1 MSRKAVPSVRSAP
14 GALVAAMAPPAF
26 AQQAQ
31 SGAGEGIQ
39 DIVVT
44 ARRTEESLQ
53 TTPIAVTALTPEALA
68 TAKVEN
74 VVDLQRTAPGL
85 VIGRG
90 SAGGDGIVFVAIRG
104 QGNLQPILANDP
116 AVATYIDGIYIP
128 RPSTG
133 MTDIQDVQR
142 LEVLRGPQGT
152 LFGRNTTGGAINIVT
167 NDPTDQLSGTF
178 KAEFGNYS
186 TLGAQANINVPLAEG
201 LAVRLSGCNQ

>member
-1 MSRKAVPSVRSAP
+1 MTKAVTLGTIAT
-14 GALVAAMAPPAF
+14 GAFIAAIAQPAY
-26 AQQAQ
+26 AQQPQ
-31 SGAGEGIQ
+31 SDAEGIQ

-53 TTPIAVTALTPEALA
+53 TTPIAVTALSPEALT

-116 AVATYIDGIYIP
+116 AVATYIDGRAHCSAATP
-128 RPSTG
+128 PAARSTSSPA
-133 MTDIQDVQR
+133 T
-142 LEVLRGPQGT
+142 
-152 LFGRNTTGGAINIVT
+152 
-167 NDPTDQLSGTF
+167 PTIS
-178 KAEFGNYS
+178 
-186 TLGAQANINVPLAEG
+186 
-201 LAVRLSGCNQ
+201 